1 MQPRT
6 VINKNTGPQTKY
18 RKVQDSYKNTGIYR
32 IYRTAGIT
40 ATITGPTQPFIAAG
54 PPDRVP
60 ASFGWGKGGNV
71 S

>member
-32 IYRTAGIT
+32 TAGISKT
-40 ATITGPTQPFIAAG
+40 KLNVGAQLKTFPYPILIN
-54 PPDRVP
+54 DP
-60 ASFGWGKGGNV
+60 AESSPK
-71 S
+71 SL